1 MMLPVHGSSIQLFS
15 SVRLAS
21 IRGCHGG
28 DLVDCGEWRGNEI
41 FVWVSAQQKVVSNI
55 ISKKHLPL
63 DTSTAGYR

>member
-1 MMLPVHGSSIQLFS
+1 MVEISE
-15 SVRLAS
+15 
-21 IRGCHGG
+21 
-28 DLVDCGEWRGNEI
+28 DTVDCGEWRGNEI